1 MTENKSS
8 ELRRVAAAAG
18 SDPAPPYPPS
28 PVIAN
33 LTWAPAASI
42 VRQAY
47 DCDCWPLT
55 WADDDDL
62 YTAYGDG
69 YGFEPRVPA
78 KLSLGLARVAGPP
91 TGFTGVNLRAPTIEQ
106 QGNGRAGKKAS
117 GMLMVHGVLWM
128 WVRNA
133 GNSQLAWSADHGQSW
148 QWSDWKLTTSL
159 GCPTFLNFGKN
170 YAGARDGY
178 VYLYSPDAVDAY
190 SPADRMVL
198 ARVPQD
204 RLADQSAYE
213 FFQGLRAP
221 EQPLWTS
228 EIRECGAVF
237 THPGRCYRSGISYN
251 AALRRYLWCQ
261 ILPGE
266 DPRFRGG
273 FGIYDAPEPWG
284 PWTTVFLTEQWDVGP
299 GETSSF
305 PTKWMSADGKT
316 LHLVFSGDDYFSV
329 RQATLTVTGC

>member
-1 MTENKSS
+1 MTEDKSA
-8 ELRRVAAAAG
+8 ELRPEMAAAR
-18 SDPAPPYPPS
+18 SDPAPHPPS
-28 PVIAN
+28 PVIAK
-33 LTWAPAASI
+33 LTWAPASTI

-62 YTAYGDG
+62 YAAYGDG

-78 KLSLGLARVAGPP
+78 KLSLGLARIAGSP
-91 TGFTGVNLRAPTIEQ
+91 TGFTGVNLRSPTLEQ
-106 QGNGRAGKKAS
+106 QGSGRAGKKAS
-117 GMLMVHGVLWM
+117 GLLMVDGVLWM
-128 WVRNA
+128 WARNA
-133 GNSQLAWSADHGQSW
+133 GNAQLAWSADHCQSW
-148 QWSDWKLTTSL
+148 QWSDWKFTTSF

-170 YAGARDGY
+170 YAGARDEH
-178 VYLYSPDAVDAY
+178 VYTYSPDAEDAY

-198 ARVPQD
+198 ARVPKD
-204 RLADQSAYE
+204 RLADRSAYE
-213 FFQGLRAP
+213 FFQGLCAP
-221 EQPLWTS
+221 DQPLWTP
-228 EIRECGAVF
+228 EIRERGAVF

-251 AALRRYLWCQ
+251 AGLRRYLWCQ
-261 ILPGE
+261 ILPGD

-284 PWTTVFLTEQWDVGP
+284 PWTTVFFTEEWDVGP

-329 RQATLTVTGC
+329 RQATLTVVGR